1 MQKNKQKNIKE
12 LNYCGPLQMREAEE
26 IEQKQTEGQKQKTF
40 ASMSEY

>member
-1 MQKNKQKNIKE
+1 MKKQNKTKKKE
-12 LNYCGPLQMREAEE
+12 LNYCSPLQMKEAEE